1 MEPDKS
7 PDGSQEDLHPVLW
20 AFTRILAFVAA
31 VVLSYIL
38 YRVATGA
45 YAQYSNG
52 SNPLRWKPRPF
63 AGYQRVPRREEVID
77 FDEDEGY
84 HDAESF
90 EIERSPQLLQKPL
103 PERPLPDKP
112 LPPVPGAE

>member
-1 MEPDKS
+1 MDADKS
-7 PDGSQEDLHPVLW
+7 DDGAREQHHKLLW
-20 AFTRILAFVAA
+20 ILIRTFAFVAA
-31 VVLSYIL
+31 VVLSYVL

-45 YAQYSNG
+45 YVQYSSG
-52 SNPLRWKPRPF
+52 SNPFRWRQPRAF
-63 AGYQRVPRREEVID
+63 SGYQRVPRREEVID

-90 EIERSPQLLQKPL
+90 EIERPPLQKPL

-112 LPPVPGAE
+112 LPPVPGVE